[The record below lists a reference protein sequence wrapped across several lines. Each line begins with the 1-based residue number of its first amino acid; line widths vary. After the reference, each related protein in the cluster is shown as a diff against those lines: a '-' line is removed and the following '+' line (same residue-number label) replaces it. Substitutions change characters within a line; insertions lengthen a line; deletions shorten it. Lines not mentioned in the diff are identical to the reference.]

1 MQGGISIK
9 YKDIEHEI
17 AGNSA
22 FKLDTKG
29 AYMEDD
35 ITISTDIEPELGEKT
50 ITENGTYYAFEDNLD
65 GYDEVSVNIPKIVE
79 SKNITQNGIYEAPE
93 GVDGYSPI
101 TVNVPNTY
109 DQSEIGKVVTDT
121 TTLTSQTSTTIRSN
135 NTYDTTL
142 NNEVVVEVPNTY
154 TVEDEGKVVNNS
166 ELVTQSSTTKNANG
180 TYNTTLNNE
189 VVINVPNT
197 YTQSDEGKVVDN
209 GALVTQT
216 STTKTA
222 NGTYNTTTNDEVV
235 INVPNSY
242 SASDEGRVVNNG
254 ALVAQTSTHISTNGI
269 WDTTLNNEIEVNVHE
284 RTMVAVNHEFLNDF
298 IPVGSSSGA
307 TYRSVGFKFY
317 CDRGVRI
324 SKIRIYPAGN
334 LVSSLHLIRVAD
346 NKELALIENV
356 PVVSQEWNAVPLN
369 GTFELEAN
377 EQYFVWFSEGGVEM
391 LHRYYPNGPS
401 TFPTLLK
408 FVHIVRTYG
417 SSVADTEP
425 TGGNYYDLNGID
437 LIIDEVDGLEAEV
450 AFGGLQ
456 GALKAGSTT
465 SILSYAFYGNAGL
478 LSTEGLEV
486 SDIGSSAFY
495 GCTNLSHISFP
506 NCSKIN
512 QYAFYNCS
520 DLSQAYFPACT
531 SINGVAFQGCRS
543 LIETSFPV
551 CTYLGTDVFESCS
564 SLREVDFPLVSSIG
578 SDAFRGCS
586 ALTTAI
592 FPECIE
598 LYLNVFFAC
607 HNLSYVSF
615 PKCRTIRANAFDYC
629 SSLTEIS
636 FPECT
641 LVSTSAFRGNLNLRE
656 AFFPKCSSFG
666 AYAFYNCSSLET
678 ISIPECG
685 TIGEHAFQNTALQ
698 GEVSLP
704 KVVTISASAFLEGD
718 FNYVHSPE
726 LVTVGANVF
735 YQCYNLSE
743 LYAPKLSTIGN
754 SAFQYCSSM
763 TAANYPRAMFVGS
776 YVFGGCTNLSVA
788 YLSTS
793 TLYTSAFYNCTS
805 LESLYLMRNAV
816 TTLGNVN
823 VFNSTPMS
831 LSSYLG
837 RFGSIYVPDV
847 MYSYYMEATGWSAY
861 ASRIVSFSTSMT
873 SWPIIPIQILNESC
887 AEVTVTENSLTLSYF
902 STPDGLSADG
912 TRTGGLFYT
921 FGKSASLSIDRV
933 QQVGRA
939 YTTAKL
945 PEIISTGAGRIAY
958 QSASAVTYSP
968 SAGQALFAGN
978 SLSVITLTLK

>member
-1 MQGGISIK
+1 MQGGILIK

-29 AYMEDD
+29 VYMEDD
-35 ITISTDIEPELGEKT
+35 ITISTDIEPELSEKT
-50 ITENGTYYAFEDNLD
+50 ITENGTYYASEDNLD
-65 GYDEVSVNIPKIVE
+65 GYDEVNVNISKVIE

-109 DQSEIGKVVTDT
+109 SQSEIGSVVTGT
-121 TTLTSQTSTTIRSN
+121 TTLTPQTSITIQSN

-154 TVEDEGKVVNNS
+154 TVEDEGKVV
-166 ELVTQSSTTKNANG
+166 
-180 TYNTTLNNE
+180 
-189 VVINVPNT
+189 
-197 YTQSDEGKVVDN
+197 DN
-209 GALVTQT
+209 GV
-216 STTKTA
+216 
-222 NGTYNTTTNDEVV
+222 
-235 INVPNSY
+235 
-242 SASDEGRVVNNG
+242 
-254 ALVAQTSTHISTNGI
+254 LVAQTSTHISTNGI
-269 WDTTLNNEIEVNVHE
+269 WDTTLNNEIEVDVHE
-284 RTMVAVNHEFLNDF
+284 KAMVAVNHEFLDNF
-298 IPVGSSSGA
+298 TPTGAGSDT
-307 TYRSVGFKFY
+307 TYRSAGFKFY
-317 CDRGVRI
+317 CDRDVRI

-346 NKELALIENV
+346 NEELVLIENV
-356 PVVSQEWNAVPLN
+356 SVVSQEWNAVSLN

-391 LHRYYPNGPS
+391 LQRYYPNGPS
-401 TFPTLLK
+401 TFPTFLK

-417 SSVADTEP
+417 SSTADTEP
-425 TGGNYYDLNGID
+425 TGGNYYTLNGID
-437 LIIDEVDGLEAEV
+437 LIIDEVAGLEAEV

-456 GALKAGSTT
+456 GALNAGATT
-465 SILSYAFYGNAGL
+465 SILSYAFYGNTGL
-478 LSTEGLEV
+478 LSTSGLEV

-495 GCTNLSHISFP
+495 NCTNLSYISFP

-520 DLSQAYFPACT
+520 NLSQAYFPACT

-543 LIETSFPV
+543 LIEISFPT

-564 SLREVDFPLVSSIG
+564 SLQEVNFPSVSFIG
-578 SDAFRGCS
+578 SDAFKGCS
-586 ALTTAI
+586 AITTAI
-592 FPECIE
+592 FPECTT
-598 LYLNVFFAC
+598 VSTSAFFGC
-607 HNLSYVSF
+607 HNLSYISF
-615 PKCRTIRANAFDYC
+615 PECRTISANAFDYC

-636 FPECT
+636 FPEGT

-666 AYAFYNCSSLET
+666 SYAFYNCSSLET
-678 ISIPECG
+678 ISIPECS
-685 TIGEHAFQNTALQ
+685 TIGEYAFQNTALQ

-704 KVVTISASAFLEGD
+704 KVVTISASAFLGRS
-718 FNYVHSPE
+718 FNYIYSPE

-754 SAFQYCSSM
+754 SVFQYCSSM
-763 TAANYPRAMFVGS
+763 TVANYPRAMFAGS
-776 YVFGGCTNLSVA
+776 NVFGGCTNLSVA
-788 YLSTS
+788 YLSVS
-793 TLYTSAFYNCTS
+793 ALNTSAFYNCTS

-837 RFGSIYVPDV
+837 HFGSIYVPDV
-847 MYSYYMEATGWSAY
+847 MYSYYIEATGWSAY

-887 AEVTVTENSLTLSYF
+887 AEVTVTENSLTVSYF
-902 STPDGLSADG
+902 STPDRLSVDG

-921 FGKSASLSIDRV
+921 FGKTATLSLDKV
-933 QQVGRA
+933 MQVGRA

-958 QSASAVTYSP
+958 QYASTVTYSP
-968 SAGQALFAGN
+968 SAAQAIFAGN
-978 SLSVITLTLK
+978 SVSTLTLTLK